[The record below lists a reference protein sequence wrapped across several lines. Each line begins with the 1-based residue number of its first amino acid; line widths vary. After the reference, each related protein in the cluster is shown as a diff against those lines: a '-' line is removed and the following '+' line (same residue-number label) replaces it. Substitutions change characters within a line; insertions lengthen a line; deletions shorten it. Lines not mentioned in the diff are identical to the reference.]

1 MQFVLV
7 FKVKVVHWVNA
18 YESSGAGPP
27 RLSRPGFILAYVVCV
42 KKMKKVEN
50 LCIKIILT
58 GRPTHFKWQHGGSI
72 THSTLL
78 HMHSKLVV
86 LGE

>member
-1 MQFVLV
+1 M
-7 FKVKVVHWVNA
+7 A
-18 YESSGAGPP
+18 
-27 RLSRPGFILAYVVCV
+27 
-42 KKMKKVEN
+42 
-50 LCIKIILT
+50 T
-58 GRPTHFKWQHGGSI
+58 GRPTAFKWQHYDSV